1 MSPSPCAETLPPTNY
16 RVVVCDDERYI
27 VHTTAM
33 LLRMQTQWDLDVQV
47 FTSSEEALAF
57 SNEHRV
63 DLLIS
68 DIRMPGIDGLALMHA
83 VMDRWPGCQAVMLT
97 AHSQFDYVYDA
108 IQRDQVSYVLKCDG
122 HDALMAAVDKR
133 MQSLENSLR
142 QRRMAETAR
151 KQVDSALP
159 YLRREWLMDLLRG
172 TVCPEE
178 KWPET
183 RQALSLPLSL
193 EQPFSVVL
201 MLVQVYEQQ
210 DTFLKCSQRMELI
223 TDLFRQSL
231 PTGTELFSVPM
242 DRRRI
247 LYLLQ
252 DRNGAPLPPQQLEG
266 VLELLQQSALAQ
278 LSLPFSIV
286 YDPNVPGYTELAAH
300 YERMRR
306 IHSEKAA
313 CPEDIWLLRSDCIP
327 VSSAA
332 LLEQQ
337 TVSKAKTWRHA
348 FENGDPLADELLEQ
362 LLLRLTQEGPVW
374 RSTSVEL
381 YLQLALNIASILR
394 SGIVSGPED
403 VGVSLTELLQ
413 VSSHSDTL
421 TAAVYL
427 RQTVDII
434 RQHRIEAASKELN
447 QTVQWIQAYVHEHLN
462 EELNISL
469 LAEQAGLT
477 ASYLSRLFRKA
488 TGDTLIS
495 YVTRARIQYACSL
508 LEDPKSQIKQVSQQL
523 GFWNPSYFSFF
534 FKKNT
539 GMSPSEYREYHLK

>member
-1 MSPSPCAETLPPTNY
+1 MLPSPCAETLPKTNY

-47 FTSSEEALAF
+47 FTSSMEALAF
-57 SNEHRV
+57 SHEHRV

-68 DIRMPGIDGLALMHA
+68 DIRMPELDGLALMHA

-122 HDALMAAVDKR
+122 HDALLSAVDKR
-133 MQSLENSLR
+133 MQYLETSLR
-142 QRRMAETAR
+142 QRRMAETAK

-178 KWPET
+178 KWREM
-183 RQALSLPLSL
+183 RQALSLPLAL
-193 EQPFSVVL
+193 DQPFSAVL

-210 DTFLKCSQRMELI
+210 DTFLEHSQRMELI
-223 TDLFRQSL
+223 TGLFQQSL
-231 PTGTELFSVPM
+231 PTGTVLLSVPM

-247 LYLLQ
+247 LCLLQ
-252 DRNGAPLPPQQLEG
+252 GRDGAPLPPQQLEG
-266 VLELLQQSALAQ
+266 VLELLQQSALVQ

-286 YDPNVPGYTELAAH
+286 YDPQVPGYAELAAR
-300 YERMRR
+300 YERMRC
-306 IHSEKAA
+306 IHSERAA
-313 CPEDIWLLRSDCIP
+313 CQEDIWLMRSDSMP
-327 VSSAA
+327 APSAA
-332 LLEQQ
+332 LLEQHM
-337 TVSKAKTWRHA
+337 VSKAKTWRHA
-348 FENGDPLADELLEQ
+348 FENGDPLADEMLEQ
-362 LLLRLTQEGPVW
+362 LLARLTQEGPAW
-374 RSTSVEL
+374 RSTSIEL

-394 SGIVSGPED
+394 SSMVSGPED
-403 VGVSLTELLQ
+403 VGISLTELLQ
-413 VSSHSDTL
+413 VSSYPDTL
-421 TAAVYL
+421 SAAAYL
-427 RQTVDII
+427 RQAVGVI
-434 RQHRIEAASKELN
+434 RRHRTEAASNELD
-447 QTVQWIQAYVHEHLN
+447 QTVRWIQAYVHDHLN
-462 EELNISL
+462 EDLNISL
-469 LAEQAGLT
+469 LAEQAGLN

-488 TGDTLIS
+488 TGETLIS
-495 YVTRARIQYACSL
+495 YVTRARVQYACSL
-508 LEDPKSQIKQVSQQL
+508 LEDPEYQIKQVSQQL

-539 GMSPSEYREYHLK
+539 GMSPSEYRERHAR